1 MAELNTIVLA
11 TQNRDKREELQEALS
26 EFTVKI
32 LSLND
37 FPFIGEIEEVGQTL
51 QENSMIKAKTVHNL
65 TQLPVIADDTGLEV
79 EALNGAPGIYSA
91 RYAGE
96 DVTYEDN
103 VNKLLAE
110 MENIPLENR
119 KAQFR
124 TVISFV
130 DKDRELW
137 TEGRIKGIIGESAKG
152 KNGFGYDPVFF
163 VPELEKTFS
172 ELSIGEKNR
181 ISHRGLAMKKFRILL
196 REYISDQPIT

>member
-11 TQNRDKREELQEALS
+11 THNRDKREELQEALS

-51 QENSMIKAKTVHNL
+51 LENSMIKAKTVHNL

-137 TEGRIKGIIGESAKG
+137 TEGTIKGIIGESAKG

-196 REYISDQPIT
+196 REYISDQSIT

>member
-1 MAELNTIVLA
+1 MAGLNTIVLA
-11 TQNRDKREELQEALS
+11 THNRDKREELQEALS

-51 QENSMIKAKTVHNL
+51 LENSMIKAKTVHNL
-65 TQLPVIADDTGLEV
+65 TQMPVIADDTGLEV

-130 DKDRELW
+130 DKDWELW
-137 TEGRIKGIIGESAKG
+137 TEGTIKGIIGETAKG

-172 ELSIGEKNR
+172 ELSIGEKNK

-196 REYISDQPIT
+196 REYISDQSIT

>member
-11 TQNRDKREELQEALS
+11 THNRDKREELQEALS

-51 QENSMIKAKTVHNL
+51 LENSMIKAKTVHNL

-119 KAQFR
+119 KAKFR

-137 TEGRIKGIIGESAKG
+137 TEGTIKGIIGETAKG

>member
-1 MAELNTIVLA
+1 MKEIQAIVLA

-51 QENSMIKAKTVHNL
+51 LENSMIKAKTVHNL

-196 REYISDQPIT
+196 REYISDQSIT

>member
-1 MAELNTIVLA
+1 MSELNTIVLA

-37 FPFIGEIEEVGQTL
+37 FPFIGEIEEVGKTL
-51 QENSMIKAKTVHNL
+51 LENSMIKAKTVHNL

-196 REYISDQPIT
+196 REYISDQSIT

>member
-1 MAELNTIVLA
+1 MSELNTIVLA
-11 TQNRDKREELQEALS
+11 TQNRNKREELQEALS

-37 FPFIGEIEEVGQTL
+37 FPFIGEIEEVGKTL
-51 QENSMIKAKTVHNL
+51 LENSMIKAKTVHNL

-172 ELSIGEKNR
+172 ELSIGEKNK

-196 REYISDQPIT
+196 REYISEQSIT

>member
-1 MAELNTIVLA
+1 MVKLNTIVLA
-11 TQNRDKREELQEALS
+11 THNRDKREELQEALS

-37 FPFIGEIEEVGQTL
+37 FPFIGEIEEVGKTL
-51 QENSMIKAKTVHNL
+51 LENSMIKAKTVHNL

-79 EALNGAPGIYSA
+79 EALNGAPGIYAA

-163 VPELEKTFS
+163 VPDLGKTFS

-196 REYISDQPIT
+196 REYISDQSIT

>member
-1 MAELNTIVLA
+1 MKEIQAIVLA

-137 TEGRIKGIIGESAKG
+137 TEGTIKGIIGESAKG

-196 REYISDQPIT
+196 REYISDQSIT

>member
-1 MAELNTIVLA
+1 MKEIQAIVLA
-11 TQNRDKREELQEALS
+11 THNRDKREELQEALS
-26 EFTVKI
+26 EFTVEI

-51 QENSMIKAKTVHNL
+51 LENSMIKAKTVHNL

-119 KAQFR
+119 KAKFR

-137 TEGRIKGIIGESAKG
+137 TEGTIKGIIGETAKG

-172 ELSIGEKNR
+172 ELSIGEKNK

-196 REYISDQPIT
+196 REYISDQSIT

>member
-11 TQNRDKREELQEALS
+11 THNRDKREELKETLS

-37 FPFIGEIEEVGQTL
+37 FPFIGEIEEVGKTL
-51 QENSMIKAKTVHNL
+51 LENSMIKAKTVHNL

>member
-37 FPFIGEIEEVGQTL
+37 FPFIEEIEEVGKTL
-51 QENSMIKAKTVHNL
+51 LENSMIKAKTVHNL

-196 REYISDQPIT
+196 REYISDQSIT

>member
-11 TQNRDKREELQEALS
+11 THNRDKREELQEALS

-51 QENSMIKAKTVHNL
+51 LENSMIKAKTVHNL

-172 ELSIGEKNR
+172 ELSIGEKNK

-196 REYISDQPIT
+196 REYISDQSIT

>member
-1 MAELNTIVLA
+1 MKEIQAIVLA
-11 TQNRDKREELQEALS
+11 THNRDKREELQEALS

-51 QENSMIKAKTVHNL
+51 LENSMIKAKTVHNL

-119 KAQFR
+119 KAKFR

-137 TEGRIKGIIGESAKG
+137 TEGTIKGIIGETAKG

-172 ELSIGEKNR
+172 ELSIGEKNK

>member
-1 MAELNTIVLA
+1 MKENQAIVLA
-11 TQNRDKREELQEALS
+11 THNRDKREELQEALS
-26 EFTVKI
+26 EFTVEI

-137 TEGRIKGIIGESAKG
+137 TEGTIKGIIGETAKG

-172 ELSIGEKNR
+172 ELSIGEKNK

-196 REYISDQPIT
+196 REYISDQSIT

>member
-51 QENSMIKAKTVHNL
+51 LGNSMIKAKTVHNL

-137 TEGRIKGIIGESAKG
+137 TEGTIKGIIGETAKG

-196 REYISDQPIT
+196 REYISDQSIT

>member
-32 LSLND
+32 LSLNN

-137 TEGRIKGIIGESAKG
+137 TEGTIKGIIGETAKG

-172 ELSIGEKNR
+172 ELSIGEKNK

-196 REYISDQPIT
+196 REYISDQSIT

>member
-11 TQNRDKREELQEALS
+11 THNRDKREELQEALS

-51 QENSMIKAKTVHNL
+51 LENSMIKAKTVHNL
-65 TQLPVIADDTGLEV
+65 TQLPVVADDTGLEV

-137 TEGRIKGIIGESAKG
+137 TEGTIKGIIGETAKG

-172 ELSIGEKNR
+172 ELSIGEKNK

-196 REYISDQPIT
+196 REYISDQSIT

>member
-1 MAELNTIVLA
+1 MSELNTIVLA

-163 VPELEKTFS
+163 VPELGKTFS

-196 REYISDQPIT
+196 REFISDQSIT

>member
-1 MAELNTIVLA
+1 MKEIQAIVLA
-11 TQNRDKREELQEALS
+11 THNRDKREELQEALS

-51 QENSMIKAKTVHNL
+51 LENSMIKAKTVHNL

-137 TEGRIKGIIGESAKG
+137 TEGTIKGIIGESAKG

-196 REYISDQPIT
+196 REYISDQSIT

>member
-11 TQNRDKREELQEALS
+11 THNRDKREELQEALS

-51 QENSMIKAKTVHNL
+51 LENSMIKAKTVHNL
-65 TQLPVIADDTGLEV
+65 TQMPVIADDTGLEV

-137 TEGRIKGIIGESAKG
+137 TEGTIKGIIGESAKG

-196 REYISDQPIT
+196 REYISDQSIT

>member
-1 MAELNTIVLA
+1 MSELNTIVLA
-11 TQNRDKREELQEALS
+11 TQNRNKREELQEALS

-51 QENSMIKAKTVHNL
+51 LENSMIKAKTVQNL
-65 TQLPVIADDTGLEV
+65 TQLPAIADDTGLEV

-163 VPELEKTFS
+163 LPELEKTFS

-196 REYISDQPIT
+196 REYISDQSIT

>member
-1 MAELNTIVLA
+1 MSELNTIVLA

-51 QENSMIKAKTVHNL
+51 QENSMLKAKTVHNL

-196 REYISDQPIT
+196 REYISDQSIT

>member
-11 TQNRDKREELQEALS
+11 THNRDKREELQEALS

-37 FPFIGEIEEVGQTL
+37 FPFIGEIEEVGKTL
-51 QENSMIKAKTVHNL
+51 LENSMIKAKTVHNL

-137 TEGRIKGIIGESAKG
+137 TEGTIKGIIGETAKG

-172 ELSIGEKNR
+172 ELSIGEKNK
-181 ISHRGLAMKKFRILL
+181 ISHRGLAMKFFRILL
-196 REYISDQPIT
+196 REYISDQSIT

>member
-1 MAELNTIVLA
+1 MKEIQAIVLA
-11 TQNRDKREELQEALS
+11 THNRDKREELQEALS

-32 LSLND
+32 LSLNN

-137 TEGRIKGIIGESAKG
+137 TEGTIKGIIGESAKG

-172 ELSIGEKNR
+172 ELSIGEKNK

-196 REYISDQPIT
+196 REYISDQSIT

>member
-1 MAELNTIVLA
+1 MSELNTIVLA

-51 QENSMIKAKTVHNL
+51 LENSMIKAKTVHNL

-91 RYAGE
+91 RYAGV

-137 TEGRIKGIIGESAKG
+137 TEGTIKGIIGESAKG

-196 REYISDQPIT
+196 REYISDQSIT

>member
-1 MAELNTIVLA
+1 MKEIQAIVLA
-11 TQNRDKREELQEALS
+11 THNRDKREELQEALS
-26 EFTVKI
+26 EFTVEI

-51 QENSMIKAKTVHNL
+51 LENSMIKAKTVHNL
-65 TQLPVIADDTGLEV
+65 TQLPAIADDTGLEV
-79 EALNGAPGIYSA
+79 EALNGAPGIYAA

-172 ELSIGEKNR
+172 ELSIGEKNK

-196 REYISDQPIT
+196 REYISDQSTT

>member
-1 MAELNTIVLA
+1 MKEIQAIVLA

-32 LSLND
+32 LSLNN

-137 TEGRIKGIIGESAKG
+137 TEGTIKGIIGESAKG

-172 ELSIGEKNR
+172 ELSIGEKNK

-196 REYISDQPIT
+196 REYISDQSIT

>member
-37 FPFIGEIEEVGQTL
+37 FPFIGEIEEVGKTL
-51 QENSMIKAKTVHNL
+51 LENSMIKAKTVHNL

-103 VNKLLAE
+103 VNKLLDE

-137 TEGRIKGIIGESAKG
+137 TEGTIKGIIGETAKG

>member
-137 TEGRIKGIIGESAKG
+137 TEGTIKGIIGESAKG

-196 REYISDQPIT
+196 REYISDQSIT

>member
-1 MAELNTIVLA
+1 
-11 TQNRDKREELQEALS
+11 
-26 EFTVKI
+26 
-32 LSLND
+32 
-37 FPFIGEIEEVGQTL
+37 
-51 QENSMIKAKTVHNL
+51 MINAKTVHNL

-137 TEGRIKGIIGESAKG
+137 TEGTIKGIIGESAKG

-196 REYISDQPIT
+196 REYISDQSIT

>member
-32 LSLND
+32 LSLNN

-137 TEGRIKGIIGESAKG
+137 TEGTIKGIIGESAKG

-172 ELSIGEKNR
+172 ELSIDEKNR

-196 REYISDQPIT
+196 REYISDQSIT

>member
-103 VNKLLAE
+103 VNKLLSE

-163 VPELEKTFS
+163 VPELGKTFS

-196 REYISDQPIT
+196 REFISDQSIT

>member
-1 MAELNTIVLA
+1 MKVGFN
-11 TQNRDKREELQEALS
+11 
-26 EFTVKI
+26 
-32 LSLND
+32 SL
-37 FPFIGEIEEVGQTL
+37 T
-51 QENSMIKAKTVHNL
+51 NL
-65 TQLPVIADDTGLEV
+65 
-79 EALNGAPGIYSA
+79 PGR

-196 REYISDQPIT
+196 REYISDQSIT

>member
-11 TQNRDKREELQEALS
+11 THNRDKREELQEALS

-51 QENSMIKAKTVHNL
+51 LENSMIKAKTVHNL
-65 TQLPVIADDTGLEV
+65 TQMPVIADDTGLEV

-110 MENIPLENR
+110 MEDIPLENR

-137 TEGRIKGIIGESAKG
+137 TEGTIKGIIGETAKG

-172 ELSIGEKNR
+172 ELSIGEKNK

-196 REYISDQPIT
+196 REFISDQSIT

>member
-11 TQNRDKREELQEALS
+11 THNRDKREELQEALS

-37 FPFIGEIEEVGQTL
+37 FPLIGEIEEVGQTL
-51 QENSMIKAKTVHNL
+51 LENSMIKAKTVHNL

-137 TEGRIKGIIGESAKG
+137 TEGTIKGIIGETAKG

-196 REYISDQPIT
+196 REYISDQSIT

>member
-1 MAELNTIVLA
+1 MKEIQAIVLA

-32 LSLND
+32 LSLNN

-137 TEGRIKGIIGESAKG
+137 TEGTIKGIIGETAKG

-172 ELSIGEKNR
+172 ELSIGEKNK

>member
-37 FPFIGEIEEVGQTL
+37 FPFIGEIEEVGKTL
-51 QENSMIKAKTVHNL
+51 LENSMIKAKTVHNL

-137 TEGRIKGIIGESAKG
+137 TEGRIKGIIGESA
-152 KNGFGYDPVFF
+152 
-163 VPELEKTFS
+163 
-172 ELSIGEKNR
+172 
-181 ISHRGLAMKKFRILL
+181 
-196 REYISDQPIT
+196 

>member
-1 MAELNTIVLA
+1 MKEIQAIVLA

-32 LSLND
+32 LSLNN

-137 TEGRIKGIIGESAKG
+137 TEGTIKGIIGESAKG

-196 REYISDQPIT
+196 REFISDQSIT

>member
-1 MAELNTIVLA
+1 MSELNTIVLA

-37 FPFIGEIEEVGQTL
+37 FPFIGEIEEVGKTL
-51 QENSMIKAKTVHNL
+51 LENSMIKAKTVHNL

-172 ELSIGEKNR
+172 ELSISEKNR

-196 REYISDQPIT
+196 REYISDQSIT

>member
-1 MAELNTIVLA
+1 MKEIQAIVLA

-37 FPFIGEIEEVGQTL
+37 FPFIGEIEEVGKTL
-51 QENSMIKAKTVHNL
+51 LENSMIKAKTVHNL

-196 REYISDQPIT
+196 REYISDQSIT